1 MTALDPATR
10 DRLLA
15 DPTVLLADRELMR
28 ALVAAREAELGEN
41 VIDIRG
47 RAMEALE
54 TRLDR
59 LETAHEGVISAA
71 YENQSGMKVIHRAVL
86 ALLEPV
92 DAAAFVA
99 YLQAEVAPILRVD
112 TLKLVFESEHPL
124 PGLPD
129 QIVLVGDGGVERII
143 AAGRRAPRGDD
154 IILRR
159 AADVTIP
166 VHGAVMASEAVL
178 PLALG
183 ASNPAALLVMGS
195 TDPARFTPSQGTDLL
210 RFFGQVFRLVLLGWL
225 RQ

>member
-1 MTALDPATR
+1 MTGLDPATR

-15 DPTVLLADRELMR
+15 DPSVLLADRELMR
-28 ALVAAREAELGEN
+28 ALVAAREAEQGAN

-59 LETAHEGVISAA
+59 METAHEGVISAA

-99 YLQAEVAPILRVD
+99 YLQAEVAPILRID
-112 TLKLVFESEHPL
+112 SLKLVFETDGAL

-129 QIVLVGDGGVERII
+129 QIVQVGPGGVEQIVS
-143 AAGRRAPRGDD
+143 AGRRAPRGDD

-159 AADVTIP
+159 ASDVAIP

-183 ASNPAALLVMGS
+183 ASNPPALLLMGS
-195 TDPARFTPSQGTDLL
+195 TDPARFTPAQGTDLL